1 MHLRVTTQFHA
12 QNATLT
18 DSNKPCPYN
27 GRLPSLPNCYL
38 SVFSGLLQ
46 GEFRNL
52 VTLPFTNRQLS
63 TVTSAS
69 YMFLCNA
76 FLCDALE
83 YSTDTGILQAL

>member
-1 MHLRVTTQFHA
+1 MRRRMHLRVTTQFHA

-38 SVFSGLLQ
+38 SAFSGLLQ
-46 GEFRNL
+46 GEFKNL

-69 YMFLCNA
+69 YCSSATHFSMMH
-76 FLCDALE
+76 
-83 YSTDTGILQAL
+83 